1 MYEAGGTLLR
11 EKTRNHKAFPLVFA
25 ENCNYGFRR
34 NLWGMKPVGIVVL
47 LISLVVAMGL
57 LVVETSAL
65 RGTQL
70 TAVVLGID
78 VDVVLLAGWFLVFT
92 PNWVRVP
99 AEAYAER
106 LLEACETL

>member
-1 MYEAGGTLLR
+1 MKCMRPTV
-11 EKTRNHKAFPLVFA
+11 HSCV
-25 ENCNYGFRR
+25 RR
-34 NLWGMKPVGIVVL
+34 AVGIVVL

-70 TAVVLGID
+70 TAAVLGID
-78 VDVVLLAGWFLVFT
+78 VDVVLRAGGFLVFT

-106 LLEACETL
+106 LREACETL